1 MRKFV
6 VLSAVLVAAL
16 GANGCV
22 VGQSQYE
29 AAIAETETA
38 KTELEKTRTQKNAL
52 EQQVKSLKDLNAK
65 MTADTELAVAEL
77 QRIKDS
83 RDKERS
89 SIEGRIKDQEQKIR
103 ELTAQLRSVRQGYEA
118 AKRQNEKLNNIVAR
132 HQKELKQRQLGTESV
147 SPPAP
152 PRLPPGPAPAP
163 AQGQAAAPGKLPNAP
178 ATPTPAPAPAPASPS
193 PSPGT
198 VNMNTAS
205 ASDLVLFLG
214 LTKEVAD
221 KVVANRPYKVKGEL
235 VSKNVLPRGTFDAI
249 KDRITVAR

>member
-6 VLSAVLVAAL
+6 MLSAVLVTAMAAH
-16 GANGCV
+16 GCV
-22 VGQSQYE
+22 VGQSKYE
-29 AAIAETETA
+29 AALAETETA
-38 KTELEKTRTQKNAL
+38 KTELERTRAQKNAL
-52 EQQVKSLKDLNAK
+52 DQQVKSLKDLNARL
-65 MTADTELAVAEL
+65 TADTELALAEL

-89 SIEGRIKDQEQKIR
+89 SIEGRIRDQEQKIK
-103 ELTAQLRSVRQGYEA
+103 EVTAQLRTVRQEYEA

-152 PRLPPGPAPAP
+152 PGPPPGPAPAP
-163 AQGQAAAPGKLPNAP
+163 ARDQAAAPGQLPSTP
-178 ATPTPAPAPAPASPS
+178 STPTPAPAS

-221 KVVANRPYKVKGEL
+221 KVVANRPYRVKGEL
-235 VSKNVLPRGTFDAI
+235 VSKNVLPRGTFDTI
-249 KDRITVAR
+249 KDRITVAP

>member
-1 MRKFV
+1 MRKV
-6 VLSAVLVAAL
+6 VLIGAVLVAAM
-16 GANGCV
+16 AAHGCV
-22 VGQSQYE
+22 VGQSTYE

-38 KTELEKTRTQKNAL
+38 KTELEKTKAQKTAL

-65 MTADTELAVAEL
+65 MTADTELALAEL

-83 RDKERS
+83 RDKERL
-89 SIEGRIKDQEQKIR
+89 SIEGRIKDQEQKIK
-103 ELTAQLRSVRQGYEA
+103 ELAAQLRTVRQEYET

-132 HQKELKQRQLGTESV
+132 HQKELKQRQLATESV

-152 PRLPPGPAPAP
+152 PRLPPGPVPAP
-163 AQGQAAAPGKLPNAP
+163 ARDQAAAPGKIPSAP
-178 ATPTPAPAPAPASPS
+178 PTPSPASPS

-249 KDRITVAR
+249 KDRITVAP